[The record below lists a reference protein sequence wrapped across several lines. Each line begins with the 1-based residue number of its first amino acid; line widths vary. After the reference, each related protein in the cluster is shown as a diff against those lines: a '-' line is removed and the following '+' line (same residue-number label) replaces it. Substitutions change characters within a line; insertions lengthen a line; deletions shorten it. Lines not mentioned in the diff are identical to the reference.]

1 MRIIPFGI
9 GISLGGM
16 LLLHNKYLIIR
27 SAPPGKKI
35 ATVAHQAA
43 TRKLDDHFVS
53 AMLDVVATETLG
65 LYRVKEDT
73 ILTAGLKLAR
83 HGTPESC
90 LLAMHLSNYSGIK
103 YPEEINEVLREAACL
118 FVMCPDSSILSRI
131 IEIVRGKYLYEDLIR
146 RQGPQDP

>member
-1 MRIIPFGI
+1 MRIIPLFASIALSGV
-9 GISLGGM
+9 LF
-16 LLLHNKYLIIR
+16 LRNKYVIIKL
-27 SAPPGKKI
+27 APHGKKI

-43 TRKLDDHFVS
+43 TRKLDNTFVS

-118 FVMCPDSSILSRI
+118 FVVCPDSSTLSRI

-146 RQGPQDP
+146 RHQDP